1 MTTEVT
7 QFVWLY
13 FHDEARADELRYS
26 MRSVCQHFKGTP
38 QLILLGDKPDW
49 YGGQHIPAPRIPT
62 PRYAK
67 FHSILD
73 SSSKLQQTL
82 RHPDIADS
90 FVVMMDDHYFLRQFS
105 LADIQVPRYM
115 PGWIPRR
122 RYWWDDS
129 ITLTMQ
135 ALERRGLSTYLYE
148 THLMHFFEKDKLQ
161 RIFDIFD
168 LTEMPLSR
176 NTLYG
181 NTFRRNPKDCRTF
194 VASPQTPQTT
204 AQLDAIAKRST
215 VLNHASGAWNTT
227 LRNWLG
233 SRLSLP
239 VPAELPTGDD
249 IAAAG
254 GAIAC
259 SGGIR

>member
-13 FHDEARADELRYS
+13 FHDESRADELRYS

-49 YGGQHIPAPRIPT
+49 YCGQFISVPRITSPQY
-62 PRYAK
+62 PK

-73 SSSKLQQTL
+73 TSHKLQHLL
-82 RHPDIADS
+82 RHPDIADG
-90 FVVMMDDHYFLRQFS
+90 FVAMMDDHYFLRPFTVS
-105 LADIQVPRYM
+105 DVQVPRHS
-115 PGWIPRR
+115 PGWTPKR
-122 RYWWDDS
+122 RYWWDES

-135 ALERRGLSTYLYE
+135 TLERRGLSTYLYE

-161 RIFDIFD
+161 QIFDIFD
-168 LTEMPLSR
+168 PTTVPLSR

-181 NTFRRNPKDCRTF
+181 NIFRKNPKDCRPF
-194 VASPQTPQTT
+194 VASPQSPQTT

-227 LRNWLG
+227 LCAWLRN
-233 SRLSLP
+233 R
-239 VPAELPTGDD
+239 LPTPTTAEHPDGLL
-249 IAAAG
+249 AE

-259 SGGIR
+259 SSSIS